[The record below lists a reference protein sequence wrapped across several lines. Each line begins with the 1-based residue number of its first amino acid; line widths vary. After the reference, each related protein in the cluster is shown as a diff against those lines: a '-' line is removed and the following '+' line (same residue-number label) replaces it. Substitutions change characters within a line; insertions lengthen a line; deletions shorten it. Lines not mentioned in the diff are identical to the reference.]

1 MRKLV
6 EEKNVNNKSRIV
18 AGYCWNWI
26 SNGKNNSE
34 IHDIEIPEYNFSM
47 SWNLANST
55 TWAIDSNSINEVGCI
70 HTCQGLEFDYVG
82 VIIGNDLRY
91 DGLNVITDYSK
102 RARTD
107 TSLNGI
113 KKIADEQGEEVANKI
128 ADNIIKNT
136 YRTLMTRGMKGCYVY
151 CTDKKLNEYLKE
163 SL

>member
-1 MRKLV
+1 M
-6 EEKNVNNKSRIV
+6 
-18 AGYCWNWI
+18 
-26 SNGKNNSE
+26 
-34 IHDIEIPEYNFSM
+34 
-47 SWNLANST
+47 
-55 TWAIDSNSINEVGCI
+55 
-70 HTCQGLEFDYVG
+70 
-82 VIIGNDLRY
+82 RY

-113 KKIADEQGEEVANKI
+113 KKIADEQGKEVANKI

-163 SL
+163 SLWL

>member
-1 MRKLV
+1 MMMYMSTFLMK
-6 EEKNVNNKSRIV
+6 KMMIK
-18 AGYCWNWI
+18 
-26 SNGKNNSE
+26 
-34 IHDIEIPEYNFSM
+34 IPEYNFSM
-47 SWNLANST
+47 SWNLANSN

-136 YRTLMTRGMKGCYVY
+136 YRTLMIRGMKGCYVY

-163 SL
+163 NL